1 MADGGEKAPAEL
13 NPDGTPKKDLRYTT
27 HEERGVRVERELDGS
42 GHLARGDVTKMSV
55 LNFSSRHQVR
65 TERDPDF
72 TFRPAPEPKTAASS
86 PPTESKAPEPA
97 AGGAPEASPPA
108 ESSPGLVDRIKGLF
122 GL

>member
-1 MADGGEKAPAEL
+1 MADDGEKAPADL
-13 NPDGTPKKDLRYTT
+13 NPDGSPKKDLRYTT

-55 LNFSSRHQVR
+55 LNFSSRHQAR

-72 TFRPAPEPKTAASS
+72 TFRPAPEQKPPAPS
-86 PPTESKAPEPA
+86 PSTESKAPEPS
-97 AGGAPEASPPA
+97 AGVPPETSSPA